1 MSQKVFTDAPEETKD
16 EMQLFSFISLLSYD
30 VYVKKLIIE
39 KLLDNCKAEQEHA
52 KAKDK
57 TKNEK

>member
-1 MSQKVFTDAPEETKD
+1 
-16 EMQLFSFISLLSYD
+16 MQLFSFISLLSYD

-39 KLLDNCKAEQEHA
+39 KLLDNCKAEQEQA

-57 TKNEK
+57 TKNEKKSKERHQ